1 MRRSYRG
8 CSFLLTLLA
17 VFVVFVGSA
26 QAGPMG
32 RAKYVFLFIGD
43 GMASV
48 QIHAAEAYLANK
60 VQQDQINGS
69 KKAELLTMSKLP
81 VQGMAT
87 TFPYNSLI
95 TDSAPAGTALATGKK
110 TTDGVISMGPYGE
123 GVYTTIA
130 EVAKAAGMK
139 VGIVSSVSIDHATP
153 ATFYAHNKSRNNY
166 HEIGLDLANS
176 GFDYFGGGGFIAPQ
190 KKDSAGNVVSDVIA
204 TAISKGY
211 VIAKNRAAFD
221 ALNPAGSR
229 GRNKGGQKV
238 IAINPILDGAALY
251 YDIDRSFEDTTKG
264 NGADHITLA
273 EFTAKGIELLD
284 NPEGFF
290 MMVEGGKIDWAC
302 HANDARTSIDDT
314 IAFDDA
320 IKVALEFMKRNP
332 QTLIVV
338 TGDHETGG
346 LSMGWA
352 GTGYAS
358 FFEKLEPQ
366 NVSYVEFGKILKKYI
381 GEGNIALPW
390 NLVYDHFGLDASN
403 LKPFQVAQ
411 IDAAWQRTLDKAAK
425 IPAADADVDSLLYG
439 GYEPFTV
446 KLTHVLNNNAG
457 IGWTSY
463 AHTAVPVPV
472 LAGGASAE
480 LFDGFYDNT
489 DVAKKIARAMRL
501 TLPN

>member
-1 MRRSYRG
+1 MRKGIRG
-8 CSFLLTLLA
+8 CSSLVLLL

-26 QAGPMG
+26 QAGSMG

-43 GMASV
+43 GMANV
-48 QIHAAEAYLANK
+48 QLHAAEAYLANK
-60 VQQDQINGS
+60 VERDEVDGS
-69 KKAELLTMSKLP
+69 KKAELLTMSALP

-110 TTDGVISMGPYGE
+110 TTDGVISMGPYGN

-130 EVAKAAGMK
+130 EVAKRAGMK
-139 VGIVSSVSIDHATP
+139 VGIISSVSIDHATP
-153 ATFYAHNKSRNNY
+153 ATFYSHQKSRNNY
-166 HEIGLDLANS
+166 HYIGHDLVAS
-176 GFDYFGGGGFIAPQ
+176 GFDFFGGGGFVDPNGTRSGVVS
-190 KKDSAGNVVSDVIA
+190 KGNVLEA
-204 TAISKGY
+204 AEQAGY
-211 VIAKNRAAFD
+211 IVTGTRAAFD
-221 ALNPAGSR
+221 ELKTDGMPR
-229 GRNKGGQKV
+229 GRNRDGRKV
-238 IAINPILDGAALY
+238 IAISPIRDGQALY
-251 YDIDRSFEDTTKG
+251 YDIDRAYEDGVKG

-273 EFTAKGIELLD
+273 EFTQKGIELLD
-284 NPEGFF
+284 NPQGFF

-302 HANDARTSIDDT
+302 HANDGRASIDDT
-314 IAFDDA
+314 VSFDNA
-320 IKVALEFMKRNP
+320 IKVAVEFMERHP
-332 QTLIVV
+332 HQTLIVV

-346 LSMGWA
+346 MTMGWA
-352 GTGYAS
+352 GTRYAT

-366 NVSYVEFGKILKKYI
+366 NVSYVEFGKIISQYRSA
-381 GEGNIALPW
+381 GNTALPW
-390 NLVYDHFGLDASN
+390 DIVEAHYGMVPEQ
-403 LKPFQVAQ
+403 LKPFQVSQ
-411 IDAAWQRTLDKAAK
+411 IEAAWERTMGA
-425 IPAADADVDSLLYG
+425 PVVDSDQDYLLYG
-439 GYEPFTV
+439 GYNPFIV